1 MKARKEVRHLRNL
14 KERERVRSVI
24 WFTYCTGYEFGDGT
38 EPLPFK
44 DVIRARVG
52 VAAAQNFLRHARGDK
67 RLVVTSVE
75 TERTVWDCDID
86 SFMSVANNVSG
97 KTIDAKETD

>member
-1 MKARKEVRHLRNL
+1 MRNL
-14 KERERVRSVI
+14 KERERVRIVI
-24 WFTYCTGYEFGDGT
+24 WLTCCTGYEFGDGI
-38 EPLPFK
+38 EPIPFT

-52 VAAAQNFLRHARGDK
+52 VAAAQNFLRRAHDDK

-86 SFMSVANNVSG
+86 TFMSVANNVSER
-97 KTIDAKETD
+97 TIDSKETD